1 MATTTIPLM
10 MRSGKASSSATR
22 ARWATVNIETDGG
35 HSYVGRIYVPETKK
49 RVSDVLGDDR
59 PFLFVTE
66 VSMGNSEV
74 VEPFLAIN
82 KRFVKTV
89 RVLHDG
95 EPEAVPQRP
104 H

>member
-1 MATTTIPLM
+1 
-10 MRSGKASSSATR
+10 
-22 ARWATVNIETDGG
+22 
-35 HSYVGRIYVPETKK
+35 VGRIHVPETRK

-59 PFLFVTE
+59 PFLFATE
-66 VSMGNSEV
+66 VSVDQTET

-95 EPEAVPQRP
+95 EPEAVPRP
-104 H
+104 IR

>member
-10 MRSGKASSSATR
+10 MRAGTVSSNPTR
-22 ARWATVNIETDGG
+22 ARWATVSIETEPG
-35 HSYVGRIYVPETKK
+35 HTYVGRIYVPETRK

-66 VSMGNSEV
+66 VSVDQGET

-95 EPEAVPQRP
+95 APEAIPRRVR
-104 H
+104 